1 MSALND
7 YVNAVDRNL
16 IGIERRKRYEIL
28 RDLRMQILSLSEDYG
43 GGEEGIKKAMEEL
56 GPPEEL
62 AKMYVD
68 RYGALWKDVLLAT
81 LISLGL
87 AFLSLPVIPFTTVS
101 NPASLLFLPALMFY
115 IAHNGMNYGV
125 KSALI
130 PAISS
135 ALLRSALFSIT
146 LWMYPFDLIR
156 NPSMVV
162 AVHVMSLLV
171 VIMSLGFPVPGRE

>member
-68 RYGALWKDVLLAT
+68 RYGALWKDVLLKR
-81 LISLGL
+81 LNI
-87 AFLSLPVIPFTTVS
+87 V
-101 NPASLLFLPALMFY
+101 
-115 IAHNGMNYGV
+115 
-125 KSALI
+125 
-130 PAISS
+130 
-135 ALLRSALFSIT
+135 LRSGRKILQSSQMFMIGQEDRLGKCP
-146 LWMYPFDLIR
+146 LWKLRVQQQYSEEQM
-156 NPSMVV
+156 
-162 AVHVMSLLV
+162 
-171 VIMSLGFPVPGRE
+171 G